1 MLREQDRIDAQQSR
15 ETAIRLRK
23 EAHATIDLSRKEAL
37 TRRAM
42 QYEGLY
48 YLLLDEIIYPKI
60 PEPFWP

>member
-1 MLREQDRIDAQQSR
+1 MLREQDRIDAERCR

-23 EAHATIDLSRKEAL
+23 EAHATIDPYRKEAL

-48 YLLLDEIIYPKI
+48 YLLLDQIIYPKI
-60 PEPFWP
+60 PDPFWP

>member
-1 MLREQDRIDAQQSR
+1 MITEQDLIDAERFR
-15 ETAIRLRK
+15 EKAIALRK
-23 EAHATIDLSRKEAL
+23 EAYATLDADRKDQL

-48 YLLLDEIIYPKI
+48 FLTLDQIIYPKV